1 MVVFPLFKH
10 TNDIETASRSDE
22 AEPMDWVEL
31 LAAGTLLAGGILLLA
46 RRHRAGTVVAATGA
60 ALAMLDRQDTLRTW
74 WDALPGYI
82 DETQLLLGRVQG
94 SVEELAAQRER
105 LRKVL
110 AK

>member
-1 MVVFPLFKH
+1 MAVFPLFKH
-10 TNDIETASRSDE
+10 AKNSETASRSSQ

-31 LAAGTLLAGGILLLA
+31 VAAGTLVAAGILLLT
-46 RRHRAGTVVAATGA
+46 RRHRAGTVVAASGA
-60 ALAMLDRQDTLRTW
+60 ALAMLDQQDTLRTW

-82 DETQLLLGRVQG
+82 DETQMLLGRVQG

-105 LRKVL
+105 LRQVL